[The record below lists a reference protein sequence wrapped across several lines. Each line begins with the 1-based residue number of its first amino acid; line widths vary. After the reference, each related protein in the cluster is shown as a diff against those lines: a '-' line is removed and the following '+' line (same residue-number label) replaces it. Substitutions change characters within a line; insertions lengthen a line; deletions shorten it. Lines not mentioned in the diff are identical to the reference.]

1 MQSMSM
7 TAQLIFDKT
16 SKGQEEIATR
26 KHHLPSRLR
35 SLLVLV
41 DGKTNV
47 EGLIKKVAGLGLN
60 EESIAELLEQEF
72 IAPHEAEMAAH
83 ADVPPPPPPVKAA
96 PAAPA
101 PAAAAAAATPAAP
114 PQAAPE
120 TSAASVLPEGQT
132 QFEALYHFYTTTIKS
147 TLGLRGFTMQL
158 KVERCASID
167 DFRALRTAYIE
178 AVQKSKGDE
187 MARSLDARLS
197 QLLSAG

>member
-1 MQSMSM
+1 M

-72 IAPHEAEMAAH
+72 IAPHEANMAA
-83 ADVPPPPPPVKAA
+83 AAEAAQTIQAIQAASAAKPPQP
-96 PAAPA
+96 APA
-101 PAAAAAAATPAAP
+101 PAAPGIQPAEPAQAAASPA
-114 PQAAPE
+114 
-120 TSAASVLPEGQT
+120 VLPEGQT
-132 QFEALYHFYTTTIKS
+132 QFEALYHFYTTTIKT

-167 DFRALRTAYIE
+167 DFRALRATYIE

>member
-1 MQSMSM
+1 M

-26 KHHLPSRLR
+26 KHQLPSRLR

-72 IAPHEAEMAAH
+72 IAPHEASMAA
-83 ADVPPPPPPVKAA
+83 AAEATQAIQAASVAKASQ
-96 PAAPA
+96 PA
-101 PAAAAAAATPAAP
+101 PATVAPVDQAATPAAP
-114 PQAAPE
+114 AQATQATTNP
-120 TSAASVLPEGQT
+120 AILPEGQT
-132 QFEALYHFYTTTIKS
+132 QFEALYHFYTTTIKT

-167 DFRALRTAYIE
+167 DFRALRATYIE

-187 MARSLDARLS
+187 MARSLDARLT
-197 QLLSAG
+197 QLLSVG